1 MFVHGINVFYIL
13 KSIEDYF
20 RIWRVFV
27 APKSTPSLKTVFFP
41 KTIVIMYML
50 FGFFGRRIKGEKTNF
65 LFLNPTCSL
74 FRRALN
80 IIFFFFFSY
89 PKPSPITKTRDES
102 TERIYAFYQFRCNN
116 TRGFLQPFPVQS
128 SDFRPLLT
136 RDVPSISVSETVQSV
151 RTFLKRVVESAAFGQ

>member
-1 MFVHGINVFYIL
+1 MARVRCTKINAVTEDRIFPKDHCDNVHALWILWKKNKRGKNEFFVSKPNVFSL
-13 KSIEDYF
+13 PSCIEY
-20 RIWRVFV
+20 
-27 APKSTPSLKTVFFP
+27 
-41 KTIVIMYML
+41 
-50 FGFFGRRIKGEKTNF
+50 N
-65 LFLNPTCSL
+65 
-74 FRRALN
+74 
-80 IIFFFFFSY
+80 FFFFFSY